1 MPGVPEPVRALSL
14 MVWSQIF
21 GCISFE
27 LFGHYKGSVRTR
39 IDSSR
44 SSWTRPPTWCCP
56 RVSERDDVR
65 LVYPLETERLIIRA
79 LTPDDLDRH
88 HLLFSNPDVVRYL
101 YFGPFDRDAAY
112 DHLLRRSTVD
122 LPGETEWI
130 NFGVEVKGEGVLI
143 GELAMG
149 FISATHE
156 HYEVGYV
163 FDPAYAGRGYATEGT
178 AMIVELAFSALG
190 AHRVSGRLDARNVAS
205 ARVLE
210 KLGMRREAHFLE
222 NEFVKGEWTDELA
235 YAVLAPEWRA
245 LRGPATEFQLL
256 ERVR

>member
-1 MPGVPEPVRALSL
+1 M
-14 MVWSQIF
+14 
-21 GCISFE
+21 
-27 LFGHYKGSVRTR
+27 
-39 IDSSR
+39 
-44 SSWTRPPTWCCP
+44 
-56 RVSERDDVR
+56 R
-65 LVYPLETERLIIRA
+65 LVYPLETERLVIRA

-122 LPGETEWI
+122 LPSETEWI

-256 ERVR
+256 DER